1 MTVVGV
7 GFDGG
12 VGSNSLGCPFVPM
25 LLIDNT
31 VTAAQS
37 VDATTNDMTWVLP
50 TVTPAPPKG
59 TRTPEMNESIR
70 NGSDGYESEGDPM
83 DNNRH
88 IVDRCGEQGEGLVSS
103 D

>member
-1 MTVVGV
+1 M

-12 VGSNSLGCPFVPM
+12 VGSNALGCPFVPM

-59 TRTPEMNESIR
+59 TRTPEMNESTR

-83 DNNRH
+83 DNNQD
-88 IVDRCGEQGEGLVSS
+88 I
-103 D
+103 